1 MLEFKKE
8 VLDALNNNQPVV
20 ALESTIISH
29 GLPYPEN
36 LALAREVETIIENA
50 GATPATIAIMDGKIK
65 IGLTDDELKFLAESD
80 DVIKAS
86 KRDFA
91 YLLASRKTGATTV
104 AGTLLASAMAGI
116 NVFATGGLGGV
127 HRGGED
133 TLDISRDLE
142 ELALQPVAVVSAGVK
157 SILDIGRTLEYL
169 ETKGVEVIGYQ
180 STFFPAFYTRQSPYK
195 VDYRLE
201 TPGDVAAL
209 LHAKFDSGLEGG
221 VLVAN
226 PIPENFAM
234 DEATIQKAI
243 DQALKEALKK
253 GITGKAITPYLLDAI
268 KTITNGKS
276 LEANLA
282 LMKHN
287 ALVAAQIA
295 VAYRP

>member
-36 LALAREVETIIENA
+36 LALARDVETIIENA

-253 GITGKAITPYLLDAI
+253 GVTGKAITPYLLDAI